1 MAVATPGRGLTPAP
15 ELPPVARVALTA
27 QAAYYVATG
36 LWPLL
41 HMASFE
47 AVTGPKTDDW
57 LVHMV
62 ALLVLVIGLTLAAAV
77 HTGRWGLEIRMLAI
91 GGALAFA
98 AIEIW
103 YVFTGRI
110 SPIYLADTLPEL
122 LLAGVLASQLHPRR
136 TPQ

>member
-62 ALLVLVIGLTLAAAV
+62 A
-77 HTGRWGLEIRMLAI
+77 RWGLEIRMLAI